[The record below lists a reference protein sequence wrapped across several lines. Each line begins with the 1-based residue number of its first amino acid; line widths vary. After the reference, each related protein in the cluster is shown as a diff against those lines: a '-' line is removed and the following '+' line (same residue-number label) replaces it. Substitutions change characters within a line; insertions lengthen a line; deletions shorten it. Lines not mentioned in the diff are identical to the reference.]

1 MKKNHSNQNTI
12 QKINSFLLHVLYS
25 KTSFEKNKYCSKFY
39 NLESKIHEDDESEV
53 WACIKNRMD
62 ASVAAMINDAV
73 FPGLQQAI
81 VNLLEKNCITN
92 WMTNVLDKI
101 GLNAILGKITYQTL
115 HGLMNFW

>member
-1 MKKNHSNQNTI
+1 M
-12 QKINSFLLHVLYS
+12 YS

-101 GLNAILGKITYQTL
+101 GLNAILGKITYQISKTL
-115 HGLMNFW
+115 SVELTGLH